1 MKQKQTKAQR
11 IAELER
17 KLAEAQAASVHNYH
31 FTDIEL
37 GKASTKHMMGSGV
50 IITLTALGGVKLVE
64 PTLIRDGLSE
74 ETIKALRADLVRS
87 YQLATLYKPK
97 GLPEGAGASK

>member
-1 MKQKQTKAQR
+1 MKQKQTKSQR

-31 FTDIEL
+31 FTDVGL
-37 GKASTKHMMGSGV
+37 GKASTKSLMGSGV
-50 IITLTALGGVKLVE
+50 IITLTALGGVKLIE
-64 PTLIRDGLSE
+64 PTLIRDGLSD

-87 YQLATLYKPK
+87 YQLATLFKPK
-97 GLPEGAGASK
+97 G